1 MKKQDFILWLRGYFA
16 GIDKTRPIDEII
28 NELFDK
34 IEQLDI
40 NITEKVIERIIEK
53 EYPIFPNTNPYTNQN
68 PYPYGYPIVSMY
80 GCVTPYGNI
89 SIRNSPETAIYTT
102 TNKVE

>member
-16 GIDKTRPIDEII
+16 GIDKTRPIDDII
-28 NELFDK
+28 NELFEK

-53 EYPIFPNTNPYTNQN
+53 EYPISPNV
-68 PYPYGYPIVSMY
+68 PYPQFPIVTMY
-80 GCVTPYGNI
+80 GCITPGTAPLNNPYNI
-89 SIRNSPETAIYTT
+89 KFTT
-102 TNKVE
+102 TNDDAK